1 MKRPKGLSNL
11 PLENFLESFITA
23 IRYVRYPPG
32 IQVVLARNLLFAFF
46 ISAIPALIP
55 VVGLKELHLD
65 ASSLGL
71 VFTSMGAGSVIGA
84 VFILPWARAKFH
96 TNTVTVL
103 ANVLVA
109 VAFFMM
115 ATIREP
121 KLFLMAAGLAGTA
134 WTMAASELWVA
145 GQRAMPG
152 WARGRMNAT
161 IIMAAQGATALG
173 GVIWGSSVSGWGV
186 TPTLLAACVLQL
198 ASLVVQF
205 RLSEI

>member
-1 MKRPKGLSNL
+1 
-11 PLENFLESFITA
+11 
-23 IRYVRYPPG
+23 V
-32 IQVVLARNLLFAFF
+32 ARNLLFAFF

-71 VFTSMGAGSVIGA
+71 VFTSMSAGSVIGA

-121 KLFLMAAGLAGTA
+121 KLFLVAAGLAGTA
-134 WTMAASELWVA
+134 WMPELM
-145 GQRAMPG
+145 GPP
-152 WARGRMNAT
+152 
-161 IIMAAQGATALG
+161 
-173 GVIWGSSVSGWGV
+173 
-186 TPTLLAACVLQL
+186 TPRTKL
-198 ASLVVQF
+198 
-205 RLSEI
+205 RYY